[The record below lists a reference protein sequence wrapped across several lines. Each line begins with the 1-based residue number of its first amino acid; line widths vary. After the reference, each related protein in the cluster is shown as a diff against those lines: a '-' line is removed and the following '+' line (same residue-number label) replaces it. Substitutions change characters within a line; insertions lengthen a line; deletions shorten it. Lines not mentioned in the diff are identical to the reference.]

1 MKTLVIFSKD
11 WADEFNV
18 DAFQIFDLDVK
29 ATKKLLKAEVVG
41 QSKYFGTNEGWEE
54 GEIEMDDFTLKEI
67 SDEEAEVITKLLGTS
82 FGTCDIH

>member
-11 WADEFNV
+11 WSDEFNV

-29 ATKKLLKAEVVG
+29 ATKKLLKAEVIG

-67 SDEEAEVITKLLGTS
+67 SDEEAAAITKVIGTS
-82 FGTCDIH
+82 FGTCDIY